1 MTQFSSQI
9 TQASSAAGEWLGTEP
24 DEAAVERERLERL
37 RKKRLKMVQENP
49 PPASVQEEAD
59 EETRQL
65 WANYTPATSSR
76 PSRPAPAPP
85 TPRGSVGRQLS
96 QQSMRPKSPDHPP
109 PGYGGSASSS
119 AAASANVP
127 QPAVPGPAAADP
139 PAAVVPPAAVNPPA
153 GVHPPQAAP
162 VGAAVPPVR
171 QPPFEP
177 MPTAV
182 HDSHGN
188 ALALPA
194 NVDPVMYLDL
204 AV

>member
-24 DEAAVERERLERL
+24 DDAAVERERLERL

-65 WANYTPATSSR
+65 WANYTPATSTR

-127 QPAVPGPAAADP
+127 RSQLSQVLQQPT
-139 PAAVVPPAAVNPPA
+139 
-153 GVHPPQAAP
+153 
-162 VGAAVPPVR
+162 R
-171 QPPFEP
+171 QLQLSILLQLSIPLQVSILLKQHLSVQLCHRFDNHLLCPCPLQSMTRMAMRWHFLQ
-177 MPTAV
+177 M
-182 HDSHGN
+182 SIR
-188 ALALPA
+188 
-194 NVDPVMYLDL
+194 
-204 AV
+204 